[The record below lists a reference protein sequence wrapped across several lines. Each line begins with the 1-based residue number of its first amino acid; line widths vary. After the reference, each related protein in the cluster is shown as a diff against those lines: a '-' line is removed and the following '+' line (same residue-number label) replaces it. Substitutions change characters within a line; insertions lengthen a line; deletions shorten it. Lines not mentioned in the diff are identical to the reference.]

1 MKLIT
6 RDTDYAIR
14 ALCYMAKQPD
24 RFASVSQLIKYLK
37 IPRAF
42 LRKILQILTQE
53 EILISYKGKGGG
65 FKLAKKPDKIFLVDL
80 MRAFR
85 GDFVLNECIFKK
97 KICPNRTTCRL
108 RKRIEAIQN
117 YVISELSSITI
128 AQLI

>member
-1 MKLIT
+1 
-6 RDTDYAIR
+6 
-14 ALCYMAKQPD
+14 MAKQPD

-97 KICPNRTTCRL
+97 KICFVLTVQTCRL